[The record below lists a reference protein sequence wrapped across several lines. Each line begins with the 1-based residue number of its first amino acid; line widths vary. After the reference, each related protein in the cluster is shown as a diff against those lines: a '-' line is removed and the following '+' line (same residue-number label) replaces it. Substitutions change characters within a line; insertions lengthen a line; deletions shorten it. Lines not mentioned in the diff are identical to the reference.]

1 LPKKV
6 KAIVRFETDCGN
18 GRLNI
23 YVGWWQQA
31 WEDFHKCCS
40 DFGIAKHS
48 KSWWAETLKVEGE
61 FDRVKR
67 HEREKV
73 SGRQLLELVIEINCS
88 ACNRIMEHWEVRKGL
103 LQDIFDGRVRPSRA
117 RIDPTGDHLLVYH
130 HNVIIAKENFL
141 GRFGGEGVVSA
152 VADELLH
159 QDQHTCLI
167 AMIAGS
173 S

>member
-1 LPKKV
+1 MPKKV

-18 GRLNI
+18 GRLN
-23 YVGWWQQA
+23 VRFGRWQQV
-31 WEDFHKCCS
+31 WEDYHKCCS
-40 DFGIAKHS
+40 DFGIAKRS
-48 KSWWAETLKVEGE
+48 KSQWAETLKVEGE

-67 HEREKV
+67 HEREKAP
-73 SGRQLLELVIEINCS
+73 GRQLLELVVEINHF
-88 ACNRIMEHWEVRKGL
+88 ACNRIIEHWEIYKGL
-103 LQDIFDGRVRPSRA
+103 LQNIFDGRARPFRA
-117 RIDPTGDHLLVYH
+117 RIDPTGNHLSVYH

-141 GRFGGEGVVSA
+141 DRFGGEGVVSA
-152 VADELLH
+152 VTEELFR